1 MATPPPTNDRTP
13 VFNRTDSAGARRD
26 SSGISAFRSL
36 YKNGFARAN
45 RYRVE
50 FLDGEGYPESI
61 TLPSKSVSVYTHS
74 LFGPIIQYPYRETFN
89 DNIVMTFP
97 EDGFANI
104 RYQFEKQ
111 MEALTKLGIAK
122 PSSINTQVDNL
133 KIHHLDYA
141 DMVIGTYR
149 VFGAYPISIVPTNM
163 GYAMNNETA
172 KVQVMIKYYRYQYA

>member
-1 MATPPPTNDRTP
+1 MATPPP
-13 VFNRTDSAGARRD
+13 
-26 SSGISAFRSL
+26 SSHVDADPANTVNKKGISAFRSL

-50 FLDGEGYPESI
+50 FFDGDGYPESI

-97 EDGFANI
+97 ENGMANI
-104 RYQFEKQ
+104 RYQFEQQ
-111 MEALTKLGIAK
+111 MKALTNLGKAF
-122 PSSINTQVDNL
+122 PSSIDTQVDNL

-141 DMVIGTYR
+141 DNPIGTYY